1 MKTSFKSSLF
11 TILSI
16 AILFSSC
23 VPYKAAYKKSQTLL
37 NQAVSVETAYRVQQL
52 EEEVA
57 SPAPSAE
64 AQTKFDEAN
73 KSIVTFVTEH
83 EAALK
88 TDNLY
93 GNALALRGLSEYYL
107 EDYSAAN
114 STAEAAVTYLQSS
127 VDNNKTRDLALMRG
141 MSGLV
146 LASQMGDK
154 IKAFDKTGAIDK
166 VKYKEIMDMAR
177 AATDGIDKGR
187 EGVSGTHSV
196 NEFLTMSELAVYK
209 NWLDFIPYGIDKN
222 SSDADKAKNVAEE
235 QEVLKMA
242 KSGVDRLN
250 TATGGKKADLIKYW
264 KRLLGIS

>member
-1 MKTSFKSSLF
+1 MKTLFKSSFL

-52 EEEVA
+52 EKEVA
-57 SPAPSAE
+57 NPAPSAE
-64 AQTKFDEAN
+64 ARTKFDEAN
-73 KSIVTFVTEH
+73 KSIVAFITEH
-83 EAALK
+83 EAGLK

-107 EDYSAAN
+107 EDYQAAN
-114 STAEAAVTYLQSS
+114 NTAETSIAYLESS
-127 VDNNKTRDLALMRG
+127 EENSKTRDLAIMRG

-146 LASQMGDK
+146 LANQVYDK
-154 IKAFDKTGAIDK
+154 IQAFDKTGAIDK
-166 VKYKEIMDMAR
+166 VKYKEITDMAK
-177 AATDGIDKGR
+177 AAIDGVNKGR
-187 EGVSGTHSV
+187 EGVSTTHSV

-209 NWLDFIPYGIDKN
+209 NWLDFIPYGIDSN
-222 SSDADKAKNVAEE
+222 SSDADKSKSLAEQ

-250 TATGGKKADLIKYW
+250 TATGGKKANLVQYW
-264 KRLLGIS
+264 KLLLGVS